1 MRAEGPQNDQPS
13 RTEMRRRRRRAGRR
27 RLAIAVSLLVLL
39 IIAIGLAI
47 GLSRGGTETTSSTSS
62 SLGAG
67 STTTDS
73 ATTTSVASGSTTSS
87 APTGGS
93 ESSTTTA
100 SVEPSGA
107 QTFLASLDGEQE
119 VPPVTTSATGTLTLT
134 VSADLTSVDYILKV
148 SKLSNLTVARLHEG
162 ASGKEG
168 STIATLYD
176 GPTKSG
182 SFTGTLA
189 QGTLTKADLA
199 GPLAGK
205 TIEDLVVLL
214 AAGSVYINVGSTSH
228 TSGEIRGQL
237 EASVP
242 SSP

>member
-1 MRAEGPQNDQPS
+1 MRAEGPQNDRTG

-39 IIAIGLAI
+39 ILALGLAL
-47 GLSRGGTETTSSTSS
+47 GLSNGGTETTSSTSS
-62 SLGAG
+62 SLA
-67 STTTDS
+67 
-73 ATTTSVASGSTTSS
+73 GSTTSS
-87 APTGGS
+87 ALGSTTSSAATGGS
-93 ESSTTTA
+93 KSSTTTA
-100 SVEPSGA
+100 NTEPSGA
-107 QTFLASLDGEQE
+107 QTFVASLDGKQE

-148 SKLSNLTVARLHEG
+148 SKLSDLTVARLHEG

-168 STIATLYD
+168 TTIATLYN

-199 GPLAGK
+199 GPLAGT
-205 TIEDLVVLL
+205 TIEDLVALL
-214 AAGSVYINVGSTSH
+214 VAGSVYINVGTTSH

-237 EASVP
+237 KASGP